1 MKKLLILL
9 TLFAYTLQ
17 SNAQSW
23 KKSSGGDEFD
33 GKYKTS
39 SVIGKADNYPYTK
52 PSLVINK
59 FENDN
64 SINFYIASSGY
75 WSEDSGVSILWVFS
89 NEPNTIYSTYD
100 WSYSAD
106 NKILFFKEFNN
117 PNSDLKLSAYEFI
130 DKLRKASK
138 VSVRISND
146 YGKNNMSFSLSGST
160 NAINHVLPNL
170 DEILSGIEKK
180 NTILKE
186 AIKERD
192 SLISIKTVNF
202 SKILS
207 EKKVKDSSG
216 VISKIIDKLKNEDS
230 DIKEKLFKDSTSLSI
245 VLQERLKMGLTY
257 GYIDIFFVFEDG
269 TKLELDGSFS
279 VEMDSPVITDYQKK
293 KETEKKQAEER
304 EKENKRKIKEA
315 EDNIYNLTSKFQI
328 EELRQSIK
336 EKVLQITRSQYGSDK
351 FDISDI
357 ENISGVFSKY
367 LYKKIWDLHI
377 KIYLTDGRVIS
388 DASKKVYLS
397 SLKNDITKK
406 TLKTIG
412 AKLNEEF

>member
-1 MKKLLILL
+1 MKNLIIIF
-9 TLFAYTLQ
+9 TLFAFTLQ

-23 KKSSGGDEFD
+23 RKSSGGDEFD

-39 SVIGKADNYPYTK
+39 SVTGKADNYPYTK
-52 PSLVINK
+52 PSLVVNT

-75 WSEDSGVSILWVFS
+75 WSEDSGVSILWVFN

-192 SLISIKTVNF
+192 SLISTKTIDFN
-202 SKILS
+202 KILS
-207 EKKVKDSSG
+207 EKKVKGSSD

-230 DIKEKLFKDSTSLSI
+230 DTKEKLFKDSTSLSI
-245 VLQERLKMGLTY
+245 VLQERLKMGLRY

-328 EELRQSIK
+328 EELRESIK

-351 FDISDI
+351 FDISEI
-357 ENISGVFSKY
+357 ENINGVFSKY

-388 DASKKVYLS
+388 NASNKVYLS